1 MSIFNKSAYIFH
13 QIAPVIQGTL
23 LTFLPNTLVCFLN
36 YNNFK
41 PLENVPLQGQFE
53 VKNSQKVNFS

>member
-23 LTFLPNTLVCFLN
+23 LTFLPDTLVCFLN

-41 PLENVPLQGQFE
+41 PLENVPFQEQFE
-53 VKNSQKVNFS
+53 VKNAQKVNFS